1 MGVMREDLVR
11 EDDGNGGCGGCGER
25 GVETKGVVR
34 EVVEREFVGD
44 CYCIPIGQ
52 LTLCACVE
60 GWIYSIHVF
69 PSQMSAM

>member
-44 CYCIPIGQ
+44 C
-52 LTLCACVE
+52 
-60 GWIYSIHVF
+60 
-69 PSQMSAM
+69 